1 MRIRKGVA
9 NDELLLI
16 SRKHESEADFLA
28 MYLLKRAGYDIHTWP
43 EVLSHIDDTN
53 GIDSRLMK
61 MTITA
66 QSDHPLTEDRVKQI
80 NEEIPIVEKDFKT
93 KYEVEKKSLAETAVT
108 KPMDMVIDTVLQWS
122 RLLFW

>member
-43 EVLSHIDDTN
+43 DGLSHIDDTN

-108 KPMDMVIDTVLQWS
+108 KPMNMVIDTVLQWS

>member
-1 MRIRKGVA
+1 MA

-43 EVLSHIDDTN
+43 DVLSHLDDTN

-108 KPMDMVIDTVLQWS
+108 KPMNMVIDTVLQWS

>member
-1 MRIRKGVA
+1 M
-9 NDELLLI
+9 
-16 SRKHESEADFLA
+16 
-28 MYLLKRAGYDIHTWP
+28 
-43 EVLSHIDDTN
+43 
-53 GIDSRLMK
+53 
-61 MTITA
+61 A

-108 KPMDMVIDTVLQWS
+108 KPMNMVIDTVLQWS